1 MLRREREEMGKMRQ
15 FRVDHNVGETVGRFG
30 APDTAPKRRRDP
42 TAPYPVARHP
52 LIFPNDGLF
61 RAGCFFRALT
71 SRRRSR
77 TSPRRPRSTRVRRG

>member
-42 TAPYPVARHP
+42 TAP
-52 LIFPNDGLF
+52 
-61 RAGCFFRALT
+61 
-71 SRRRSR
+71 
-77 TSPRRPRSTRVRRG
+77 